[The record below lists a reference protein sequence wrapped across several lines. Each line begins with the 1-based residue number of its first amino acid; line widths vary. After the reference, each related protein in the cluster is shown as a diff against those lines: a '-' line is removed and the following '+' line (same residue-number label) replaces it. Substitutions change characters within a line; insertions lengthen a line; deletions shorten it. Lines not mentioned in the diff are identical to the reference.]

1 MRYSKQISTGLLIES
16 QSGGDIA
23 DPSHLDAMR
32 SNAISQGI
40 PQADIEVGYEDDEV
54 VRGWIEQQDELAKTY
69 SDHRA
74 SSYPSIPD
82 QLDMLWHAMD
92 TGILPKV
99 DSFYSINKSV
109 KDKYPKE

>member
-69 SDHRA
+69 VDHRA
-74 SSYPSIPD
+74 SSYASIPD
-82 QLDMLWHAMD
+82 QLDYIYHNGVEKWKTDM
-92 TGILPKV
+92 ILP
-99 DSFYSINKSV
+99 V
-109 KDKYPKE
+109 KEKYPKGDS